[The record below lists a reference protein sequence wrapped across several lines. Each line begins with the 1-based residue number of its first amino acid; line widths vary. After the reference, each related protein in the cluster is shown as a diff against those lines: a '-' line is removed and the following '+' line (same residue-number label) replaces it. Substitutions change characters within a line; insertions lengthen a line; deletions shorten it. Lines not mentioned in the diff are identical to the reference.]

1 MNYKV
6 PHIKFQGEHMNLIEY
21 VFLVIPAVL
30 FVAVVAAV
38 IIFVLEDCEHLL
50 SRGKGQGHE

>member
-1 MNYKV
+1 M
-6 PHIKFQGEHMNLIEY
+6 IMNLIEY

>member
-1 MNYKV
+1 
-6 PHIKFQGEHMNLIEY
+6 MNLIEY

-50 SRGKGQGHE
+50 SHGKGQGHE